1 MICVS
6 YADVLKSSS
15 KKFKWMV
22 DFDKRKGEEN
32 ALNGSLINLQYIWK
46 IKKKFKSTLKYKLS
60 EIL

>member
-6 YADVLKSSS
+6 YVNVLKSSS

-46 IKKKFKSTLKYKLS
+46 INKNLKAH
-60 EIL
+60 

>member
-46 IKKKFKSTLKYKLS
+46 INKNLKAH
-60 EIL
+60 